1 MVSIDDVKDGDGNL
15 SKEEFIDMVAKHP
28 KDDVTFD
35 VFFLFELRWI
45 IWNDWKTIRRAREIQ
60 LEKTCAALGGWITQ
74 IATHFNCEETPC
86 LMLFSPKPPGHLK
99 KTTVV

>member
-35 VFFLFELRWI
+35 VFFCLSFGESSEMTGKQSGECVKF
-45 IWNDWKTIRRAREIQ
+45 NWK
-60 LEKTCAALGGWITQ
+60 KHAL
-74 IATHFNCEETPC
+74 
-86 LMLFSPKPPGHLK
+86 L
-99 KTTVV
+99 

>member
-35 VFFLFELRWI
+35 FFF
-45 IWNDWKTIRRAREIQ
+45 
-60 LEKTCAALGGWITQ
+60 GW
-74 IATHFNCEETPC
+74 ASVN
-86 LMLFSPKPPGHLK
+86 HLK
-99 KTTVV
+99 WLENNQASGWNSIGNNMLWF

>member
-35 VFFLFELRWI
+35 VFFWFELR
-45 IWNDWKTIRRAREIQ
+45 
-60 LEKTCAALGGWITQ
+60 
-74 IATHFNCEETPC
+74 
-86 LMLFSPKPPGHLK
+86 
-99 KTTVV
+99 